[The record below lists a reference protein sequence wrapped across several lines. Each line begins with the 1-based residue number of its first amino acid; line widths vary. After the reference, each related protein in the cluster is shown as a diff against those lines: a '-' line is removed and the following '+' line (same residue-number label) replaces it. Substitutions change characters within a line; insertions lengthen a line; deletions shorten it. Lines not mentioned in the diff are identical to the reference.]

1 MVTLQNS
8 LKVISMIP
16 KEMLSKM
23 LISIIQ
29 TALNV
34 FRFSQNLNKYIF
46 KNLFGYMVGTRVEH
60 QICN

>member
-1 MVTLQNS
+1 
-8 LKVISMIP
+8 
-16 KEMLSKM
+16 MLSKM

>member
-8 LKVISMIP
+8 LKVIS
-16 KEMLSKM
+16 EMLSKM
-23 LISIIQ
+23 LISKIQ

-34 FRFSQNLNKYIF
+34 FRFSQNINKYIF
-46 KNLFGYMVGTRVEH
+46 KNLFGYMVGIRVEH

>member
-1 MVTLQNS
+1 
-8 LKVISMIP
+8 
-16 KEMLSKM
+16 MLSKM
-23 LISIIQ
+23 LISKIQ

>member
-1 MVTLQNS
+1 
-8 LKVISMIP
+8 
-16 KEMLSKM
+16 MLRII

-34 FRFSQNLNKYIF
+34 SRFSQNLNIYIF
-46 KNLFGYMVGTRVEH
+46 KNLFGYMVGILVEH

>member
-1 MVTLQNS
+1 
-8 LKVISMIP
+8 
-16 KEMLSKM
+16 MLSKM
-23 LISIIQ
+23 LISKIQ

-60 QICN
+60 QIYNQGKFETYMYYI